1 VDLYVFNPSL
11 ELIHIIDDFTS
22 LMWIRRYYKS
32 GEFELHVPLTNDNV
46 KYLVRDNIIYKKG
59 DKEAGYIET
68 RQIALDE
75 KGQETLQVKGK
86 FLTSY
91 LNDRINWSQLVFLGS
106 SEVLMRKLV
115 NDNCIYP
122 SNVNRKIPL
131 LSLEVLKNYSEAITY
146 QNSYGNIN
154 EQLENIATTSEL
166 GYRINFN
173 HINKSLIFEVYKGVN
188 RSVNQSLIAPC
199 IFSREFENIL
209 NQTYVESNNNF
220 KNTALVAG
228 EGEGSVRTL
237 VSINDGN
244 IGLNRHELFV
254 DARDLQKVV
263 DNVSLTDTEYKN
275 VLTQR
280 GNEKLQEYKE
290 VKTFDSIIN
299 TKGNNIYKADY
310 DLGDVVTIVDKKWN
324 LRLDTRITEIQEI
337 YEGGKIDINPT
348 FGNNIPTI
356 MDAFKRM
363 VR

>member
-1 VDLYVFNPSL
+1 
-11 ELIHIIDDFTS
+11 
-22 LMWIRRYYKS
+22 MWIRRYYKS
-32 GEFELHVPLTNDNV
+32 GEFELYVPLTNDNI

-59 DKEAGYIET
+59 DDEAGYIET
-68 RQIALDE
+68 RQITLDE
-75 KGQETLQVKGK
+75 KGEEALQVKGR
-86 FLTSY
+86 FLTYY
-91 LNDRINWSQLVFLGS
+91 LNDRINWSQLVFSGP

-115 NDNCIYP
+115 NDNCINP

-131 LSLEVLKNYSEAITY
+131 LSLETLKDYSEVIVY

-173 HINKSLIFEVYKGVN
+173 YISKGLGFEVYKGVN
-188 RSVNQSLIAPC
+188 RSINQTLITPC
-199 IFSREFENIL
+199 IFSRDFENIL
-209 NQTYVESNNNF
+209 NQTYIESDNNF

-228 EGEGSVRTL
+228 EGEGATRTL
-237 VSINDGN
+237 VAINDTN
-244 IGLNRHELFV
+244 TGLKRRELFI

-263 DNVSLTDTEYKN
+263 NDVALTEQEYRN
-275 VLTQR
+275 TLIQR
-280 GNEKLQEYKE
+280 GNEKLAEYKE
-290 VKTFDSIIN
+290 IKTFDSIIN
-299 TKGNNIYKADY
+299 TKGNNIYKVDY
-310 DLGDVVTIVDKKWN
+310 DLGDVVTVVDKKWN